1 MKSNDICFPFH
12 CYLLDLVNPTLNK
25 RLFIYTLLYS
35 SSMVAQDLS
44 ALEIMEKVVNTLKPN
59 TSVSDIKLEIV
70 RVKRGKEKIKIREFT
85 SFKKNYEEGKFKS
98 KSLARFK
105 KPLTVKGT
113 GLLSWG
119 YRNGKTEQWF
129 FLPKLKTAKRVK
141 AKEKAKSFMGTDF
154 IYEDLESRKTGQDSL
169 LLLSTEYL
177 NGQSCQVIIAFPKSE
192 SAYHSRKIWIDSLN
206 WKILKIEYYS
216 QESIKQ
222 KTLTI
227 SNFIE
232 NNGFVIPTKMVMEK
246 SNGKKTIMEINNFK
260 PNVGLKE
267 EIFSES
273 FLIKI

>member
-1 MKSNDICFPFH
+1 
-12 CYLLDLVNPTLNK
+12 
-25 RLFIYTLLYS
+25 
-35 SSMVAQDLS
+35 MVAQDLS
-44 ALEIMEKVVNTLKPN
+44 ALEIMEKVLNILKPN

-70 RVKRGKEKIKIREFT
+70 RVKRGKEKIKVREFT
-85 SFKKNYEEGKFKS
+85 SFKKYYEEGKFKS

-113 GLLSWG
+113 GLLSWV

-129 FLPKLKTAKRVK
+129 FLPKLKIAKRVK

-154 IYEDLESRKTGQDSL
+154 IYEDLESRKAGQDSL
-169 LLLSTEYL
+169 ILLSTEYL
-177 NGQSCQVIIAFPKSE
+177 NGQSCQVILAFPKNE
-192 SAYHSRKIWIDSLN
+192 SAYHSQKIWIDSLN

-227 SNFIE
+227 SDFIE
-232 NNGFVIPTKMVMEK
+232 KNGFVIPAKMVMEK
-246 SNGKKTIMEINNFK
+246 SNGKKTIMKINNFK
-260 PNVGLKE
+260 PNVGLKD

>member
-1 MKSNDICFPFH
+1 MA
-12 CYLLDLVNPTLNK
+12 
-25 RLFIYTLLYS
+25 R
-35 SSMVAQDLS
+35 DLS
-44 ALEIMEKVVNTLKPN
+44 ALEIMEKVLNTLKPN
-59 TSVSDIKLEIV
+59 TSVSDVKLEIV
-70 RVKRGKEKIKIREFT
+70 RVKRGKEKIKVREFT

-113 GLLSWG
+113 GLLSWV

-129 FLPKLKTAKRVK
+129 FMPKLKTAKKVK
-141 AKEKAKSFMGTDF
+141 DKEKAKAFMGKDF

-169 LLLSTEYL
+169 VLLSTEYL
-177 NGQSCQVIIAFPKSE
+177 NGKSCQVILAFPKNE
-192 SAYHSRKIWIDSLN
+192 SAYHSRKIWVDSLN
-206 WKILKIEYYS
+206 WNILKIEYFS

-232 NNGFVIPTKMVMEK
+232 KNEFIISTKMVMK
-246 SNGKKTIMEINNFK
+246 NSNGNKTIMEIKNFK
-260 PNVGLKE
+260 PNVGLKD

-273 FLIKI
+273 FLIKF

>member
-1 MKSNDICFPFH
+1 
-12 CYLLDLVNPTLNK
+12 VNPTLNK
-25 RLFIYTLLYS
+25 RVFIYTLFFS

-44 ALEIMEKVVNTLKPN
+44 ALEIMEKVLNILKPN

-70 RVKRGKEKIKIREFT
+70 RVKRGKEKIKVREFT
-85 SFKKNYEEGKFKS
+85 SFKKYYEEGKFKS

-113 GLLSWG
+113 GLLSWV

-129 FLPKLKTAKRVK
+129 FLPKLKIAKRVK

-154 IYEDLESRKTGQDSL
+154 IYEDLESRKAGQDSL
-169 LLLSTEYL
+169 ILLSTEYL
-177 NGQSCQVIIAFPKSE
+177 NGQSCQVILAFPKNE
-192 SAYHSRKIWIDSLN
+192 SAYHSQKIWIDSLN

-227 SNFIE
+227 SDFIE
-232 NNGFVIPTKMVMEK
+232 KNGFVIPAKMVMEK
-246 SNGKKTIMEINNFK
+246 SNGKKTIMKINNFK
-260 PNVGLKE
+260 PNVGLKD

>member
-1 MKSNDICFPFH
+1 
-12 CYLLDLVNPTLNK
+12 
-25 RLFIYTLLYS
+25 
-35 SSMVAQDLS
+35 MVAQDLS
-44 ALEIMEKVVNTLKPN
+44 ALEIMEKVLNTQKPN
-59 TSVSDIKLEIV
+59 SSISDIKLEIV

-85 SFKKNYEEGKFKS
+85 SFKKNYKEGKFKS

-141 AKEKAKSFMGTDF
+141 AKEKSKSFMGTDF

-169 LLLSTEYL
+169 VFLSTDSL
-177 NGQSCQVIIAFPKSE
+177 NGKSCQVILAFPKNE

-206 WKILKIEYYS
+206 WKILKVEYYY
-216 QESIKQ
+216 QESIKH
-222 KTLTI
+222 KTLII
-227 SNFIE
+227 SDFIE
-232 NNGFVIPTKMVMEK
+232 NNGFIIPTNMIMKK
-246 SNGKKTIMEINNFK
+246 ANGNKTIMKINNYK
-260 PNVGLKE
+260 SNIGLKD

-273 FLIKI
+273 FLIKF